1 MKKQFNTAKFAADIK
16 KARGDKPLKDFSEE
30 IGIGLS
36 TLHRIEG
43 GNQPAIPAL
52 CAILVYTNWD
62 LKDYI
67 TNNK

>member
-16 KARGDKPLKDFSEE
+16 EARGDKPLKDFSTE

-52 CAILVYTNWD
+52 CAIMVFMGWKFEDFIKET
-62 LKDYI
+62 K
-67 TNNK
+67 

>member
-1 MKKQFNTAKFAADIK
+1 MTNKFNTAKFAADIK
-16 KARGDKPLKDFSEE
+16 EARGSVPLKEFSAQ

-52 CAILVYTNWD
+52 CAIMVFMGW
-62 LKDYI
+62 KFEDYI
-67 TNNK
+67 TTKQ

>member
-1 MKKQFNTAKFAADIK
+1 MAKEFNTAKFAADIK
-16 KARGDKPLKDFSEE
+16 KARGDKPLKDFSTE

-52 CAILVYTNWD
+52 CAIMVFMNW
-62 LKDYI
+62 KFEDYI